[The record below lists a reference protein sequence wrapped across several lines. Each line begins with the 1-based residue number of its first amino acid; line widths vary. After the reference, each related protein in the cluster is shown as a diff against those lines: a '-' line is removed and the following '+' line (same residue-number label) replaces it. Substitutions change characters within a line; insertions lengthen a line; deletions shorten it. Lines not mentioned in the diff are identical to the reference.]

1 MHIEIKLSRQRNRMI
16 NFPMTVSHSCFTDAW
31 SGDSEHQQ
39 QQQREAETTASDDA
53 GASLFFSG
61 RFLSRILSTFPS
73 SAMPLLN
80 NRRIPL
86 TAPPPYDPRRK
97 RKEVWYLRFT
107 NEIFTTYEY
116 PFFYVVQCPLWLCNA
131 CVDISVCMHRSWLQT
146 RCSECCTW
154 HSSTSCTSTVSNDP
168 GHAAMLHI
176 FYTNASISVL
186 NYHCCC

>member
-53 GASLFFSG
+53 GASLFFQVV
-61 RFLSRILSTFPS
+61 FFPVFCLHS
-73 SAMPLLN
+73 
-80 NRRIPL
+80 
-86 TAPPPYDPRRK
+86 PRRPCLYWTTD
-97 RKEVWYLRFT
+97 EYLWRLLLL
-107 NEIFTTYEY
+107 TTRDGNGKKCGTYGSRMKY
-116 PFFYVVQCPLWLCNA
+116 SPRMSILFFYVVQCPLWLCNA